1 MFNIKLEPN
10 ANLDTKQTKDFRTV
24 ILSKNQV
31 EVEGTIK
38 LIVMIRDVTDRVRL
52 EKEQLKKNTEKDT
65 TFKVQ
70 QELATVFAK
79 HCEEVEL
86 LVQLVAKSDCATANS
101 LALDLKKSN
110 YHLRDDFYQY
120 NDLINIQN
128 DTFSQCLK

>member
-10 ANLDTKQTKDFRTV
+10 ANLDTRQTKDFRTV

-52 EKEQLKKNTEKDT
+52 ESEKLKKNTEKDT

-70 QELATVFAK
+70 
-79 HCEEVEL
+79 
-86 LVQLVAKSDCATANS
+86 
-101 LALDLKKSN
+101 
-110 YHLRDDFYQY
+110 
-120 NDLINIQN
+120 
-128 DTFSQCLK
+128 